1 MEQGQGARPQS
12 LRGPFILQFCSEY
25 LLGARHRDGLGSHHC
40 SIPWWGPAGS
50 EMTTAQVQ
58 KDVKR
63 ALLGNSEHR
72 TGCMDGQGK
81 QESQGH
87 PLGCLG
93 RPGGNEMDI
102 WEGGGLGE

>member
-1 MEQGQGARPQS
+1 
-12 LRGPFILQFCSEY
+12 
-25 LLGARHRDGLGSHHC
+25 
-40 SIPWWGPAGS
+40 
-50 EMTTAQVQ
+50 MTAAQVQ

-63 ALLGNSEHR
+63 VLLGSSEHR
-72 TGCMDGQGK
+72 TGCMPGQGE

-102 WEGGGLGE
+102 WEKEAIENERAHWEAFQDLRFPL